1 MYVYPRKCDHSVI
14 MCGCGGVICNNR
26 GYALTGSFIYLIAGF
41 NCEKIAVNDTSADAR
56 VKYMRARRV
65 LPSVYACVPSR
76 GEKIEGPG
84 AVVVFLSSTPAKRPF
99 CQDNIAIVVSR

>member
-1 MYVYPRKCDHSVI
+1 MI
-14 MCGCGGVICNNR
+14 MCGCGELFATMC

-41 NCEKIAVNDTSADAR
+41 NCEKMTVNDTSADAR

-65 LPSVYACVPSR
+65 LPSVYACVLSR
-76 GEKIEGPG
+76 GEKIEGSG

-99 CQDNIAIVVSR
+99 CQDNIAFVVSQ